1 MEKGKGGGKRPGAEH
16 RSPKKDR
23 EPNTKAKKRPGAEH
37 KSKKKTG
44 SRTQERFGGEH
55 KKDLGAKKKD
65 LEAKQKVLLLNSKNR
80 MIEVCM
86 ITEFLYSVSL
96 NDITE
101 LPRQKQCWATLL
113 LYHFEPRRETSG

>member
-1 MEKGKGGGKRPGAEH
+1 M
-16 RSPKKDR
+16 PKK
-23 EPNTKAKKRPGAEH
+23 EQEANTNAKKRA
-37 KSKKKTG
+37 
-44 SRTQERFGGEH
+44 GGEH
-55 KKDLGAKKKD
+55 KKDLGAKKKG